1 MKRIYALLLCIL
13 LAIGSAAP
21 VSAAGENS
29 KPADAFSLF
38 SENVTGRYV
47 TTESDD
53 LIVLDLIP
61 AFGRLF
67 ASVARYM
74 NGTSLYSYYA
84 AEILPLCPPENESC
98 PYSHTPISYD
108 LYIRLFSNMALG
120 GDYWPEKTFQ
130 RIALISGGIM
140 LSDYFGGGDALVSKT
155 DTPMRRS
162 DTAPSIFTYGPDM
175 AAGICGGEGCTDI
188 PEEMTGTWKAEWQTD
203 GVTTF
208 MQFTMDTD
216 GTIVMLRDKDT
227 GIPPLLLK
235 GGCSVA
241 DAAEGA
247 RRLCYITSSPSG
259 GTMPYDGCV
268 LLRQQGDHLS
278 VERDP
283 EWGYEWLLPDN
294 AARILYERPGL

>member
-1 MKRIYALLLCIL
+1 MKRIYALVLCIL
-13 LAIGSAAP
+13 LAIGIAAP
-21 VSAAGENS
+21 VSAEE
-29 KPADAFSLF
+29 PADAFSLF
-38 SENVTGRYV
+38 TENVAGRYV

-108 LYIRLFSNMALG
+108 LYIRLFSNMALAG
-120 GDYWPEKTFQ
+120 NYWPEKTFQ

-175 AAGICGGEGCTDI
+175 AKNMCGGEGCTDI
-188 PEEMTGTWKAEWQTD
+188 PEEMAGTWKAEWQTD
-203 GVTTF
+203 GETTF
-208 MQFTMDTD
+208 MQFTMDLD
-216 GTIVMLRDKDT
+216 GTIMMLRDKDT

-235 GGCSVA
+235 GGCAAA

-247 RRLCYITSSPSG
+247 LRLCYITSSPSG

-268 LLRQQGDHLS
+268 LLKQQGDHLS